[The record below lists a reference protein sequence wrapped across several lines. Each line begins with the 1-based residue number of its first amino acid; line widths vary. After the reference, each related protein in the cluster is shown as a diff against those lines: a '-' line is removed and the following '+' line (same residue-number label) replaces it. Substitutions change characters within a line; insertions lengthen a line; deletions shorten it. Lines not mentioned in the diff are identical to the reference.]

1 MIDGVK
7 IADWDFIFTPDD
19 PVCEMKLNNLIDLYF
34 ENAEKKK
41 YSSFNVFDILEAYKD
56 INYLKTYVR
65 RKDICDAT
73 WIINLPSL
81 SGYKKNFP
89 VGNSAISRILKRD
102 AIIEQYHRFVEMIET
117 LDIMKDLEEVFDNE
131 ENGKF
136 RNLMSYY
143 VFRMFLNIYSNQ
155 LDRTITGA
163 IKNHLGDVYG
173 IHIDNSTKLVVRE
186 LLAENEEKRILGI
199 YER

>member
-7 IADWDFIFTPDD
+7 IEDWDFIFTPDD

-34 ENAEKKK
+34 ENAEEKK

-65 RKDICDAT
+65 RKDICDAM
-73 WIINLPSL
+73 WIIDLPSL

-89 VGNSAISRILKRD
+89 VGDSAISRVLKRD
-102 AIIEQYHRFVEMIET
+102 AIIEQYHRFVEMLET
-117 LDIMKDLEEVFDNE
+117 LDIINDLGEVFDNK
-131 ENGKF
+131 ENGEFKK
-136 RNLMSYY
+136 LMSYY
-143 VFRMFLNIYSNQ
+143 IFRMFLNIYSNQ
-155 LDRTITGA
+155 LDRTITGT
-163 IKNHLGDVYG
+163 IKKHLGDVCG
-173 IHIDNSTKLVVRE
+173 IRISNSTKQVVRE
-186 LLAENEEKRILGI
+186 LLDENEKKRKRGI